1 MDIYFRRVQHQPYY
15 RPKDTYFIELLKKE
29 SDHIEE
35 TIKTLE
41 KELENLKK
49 YQQQVTQRAAEIL
62 TFEYEYFINISKYK
76 KDRIEY
82 EVRVIKIV
90 KGQEHRYYWNN
101 NKANSIEYA
110 HFWGTERKEA
120 LNQAQEWANKYNTKI
135 IKKNF

>member
-1 MDIYFRRVQHQPYY
+1 MDIYFRRVQYQPYY

-62 TFEYEYFINISKYK
+62 ILEYEYFINISK
-76 KDRIEY
+76 
-82 EVRVIKIV
+82 
-90 KGQEHRYYWNN
+90 
-101 NKANSIEYA
+101 NS
-110 HFWGTERKEA
+110 
-120 LNQAQEWANKYNTKI
+120 L
-135 IKKNF
+135 